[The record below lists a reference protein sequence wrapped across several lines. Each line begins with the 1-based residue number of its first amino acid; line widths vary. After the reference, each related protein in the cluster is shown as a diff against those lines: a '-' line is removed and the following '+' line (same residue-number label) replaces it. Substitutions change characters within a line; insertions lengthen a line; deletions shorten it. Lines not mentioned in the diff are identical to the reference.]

1 MNGDSATV
9 FVVDDDPSIRRG
21 LDRLL
26 RSAGYSV
33 EVFESA
39 QDFLARPPYGGTGCV
54 ILDVQM
60 PRTTGPELHSQIAE
74 KGISLPVVFLTAHG
88 DVSTVVSAMKKGAL
102 DFLEKPADDEI
113 LLEAVRQAIAR
124 HTSTQAQENDRRRIE
139 DRLATLSARERDVM
153 LEVIQGKLNK
163 QIGAA
168 LGITEKTVKVHRGRV
183 MEKMG
188 VGSVAELV
196 HLCDTVGITPE
207 SPTADK
213 GDSIRQV
220 S

>member
-1 MNGDSATV
+1 VNVESATV
-9 FVVDDDPSIRRG
+9 FVVDDDPSVRRG

-26 RSAGYSV
+26 RSAGYRV

-39 QDFLARPPYGGTGCV
+39 KDFLARPPYAGTGCM

-60 PRTTGPELHSQIAE
+60 PGTTGPELHSRIAE
-74 KGISLPVVFLTAHG
+74 QGISLPVVFLTAHG
-88 DVSTVVSAMKKGAL
+88 DVSTGVSAMKKGAL
-102 DFLEKPADDEI
+102 DFLEKPVDDEV

-124 HTSTQAQENDRRRIE
+124 HATTQAHEKDRRRVE

-196 HLCDTVGITPE
+196 HLCDTVGITPDSPSAEAGE
-207 SPTADK
+207 SV
-213 GDSIRQV
+213 RQT

>member
-1 MNGDSATV
+1 MTDDAATV
-9 FVVDDDPSIRRG
+9 FVVDDDPSVRRG

-26 RSAGYSV
+26 RSAGFNV

-39 QDFLARPPYGGTGCV
+39 RGFLEQAPFGGTGCV

-60 PRTTGPELHSQIAE
+60 PGTSGPEMHNQIAE
-74 KGISLPVVFLTAHG
+74 RGFTLPVVFLTAHG
-88 DVSTVVSAMKKGAL
+88 DIATGVTAMKKGAL
-102 DFLEKPADDEI
+102 DFLVKPVDDEI

-124 HTSTQAQENDRRRIE
+124 HAATQARDRDLQRIE
-139 DRLATLSARERDVM
+139 ARLATLSARERDVL
-153 LEVIQGKLNK
+153 LEVIRGKLNK

-188 VGSVAELV
+188 VSSVAELV
-196 HLCDTVGITPE
+196 HLCDTIGIAPE
-207 SPTADK
+207 SPLPDE
-213 GDSIRQV
+213 GDSMRQMP
-220 S
+220 

>member
-1 MNGDSATV
+1 MNGDPATV
-9 FVVDDDPSIRRG
+9 FVVDDDPSVRRG

-26 RSAGYSV
+26 RSAGYRV

-39 QDFLARPPYGGTGCV
+39 KEFLARPPYGGTGCM

-60 PRTTGPELHSQIAE
+60 PGTPGPELHGQIAE
-74 KGISLPVVFLTAHG
+74 QGISLPVVFLTAHG
-88 DVSTVVSAMKKGAL
+88 DVSTGVSAMKKGAL
-102 DFLEKPADDEI
+102 DFLEKPVDDEV
-113 LLEAVRQAIAR
+113 LLEVVRQAIAR
-124 HTSTQAQENDRRRIE
+124 HAATQAHEQDRRRIE

-196 HLCDTVGITPE
+196 HLCDAVGITPE
-207 SPTADK
+207 SPAAAAS
-213 GDSIRQV
+213 DSIRQI

>member
-1 MNGDSATV
+1 MTDETTTV
-9 FVVDDDPSIRRG
+9 FVVDDDSSVRRG

-26 RSAGYSV
+26 RSAGYDV

-39 QDFLARPPYGGTGCV
+39 REFLGRAPFGGTGCV
-54 ILDVQM
+54 ILDVQL
-60 PRTTGPELHSQIAE
+60 PGTTGPELHSQIAE
-74 KGISLPVVFLTAHG
+74 QGISLPVVFLTAHG
-88 DVSTVVSAMKKGAL
+88 DISTGVTAMKKGAL
-102 DFLEKPADDEI
+102 DFLVKPVDDEI

-124 HTSTQAQENDRRRIE
+124 HGATQVRERDRRRIE
-139 DRLATLSARERDVM
+139 ARLATLSARERDV
-153 LEVIQGKLNK
+153 LQEVIRGKLNK

-188 VGSVAELV
+188 VSSVAELV
-196 HLCDTVGITPE
+196 HLCDTLGIVPE
-207 SPTADK
+207 SPAADE
-213 GDSIRQV
+213 GDSVRQV

>member
-1 MNGDSATV
+1 MSGESATV
-9 FVVDDDPSIRRG
+9 FVVDDDPSVRRG

-26 RSAGYSV
+26 RSAGYAV

-39 QDFLARPPYGGTGCV
+39 KDFLARLPYRGTGCI

-60 PRTTGPELHSQIAE
+60 PGTTGPELQSKIGE
-74 KGISLPVVFLTAHG
+74 KGVSLPVVFLTAHG
-88 DVSTVVSAMKKGAL
+88 DVSTSVAAMKRGAM
-102 DFLEKPADDEI
+102 DFLEKPVDDEV
-113 LLEAVRQAIAR
+113 LLEVVRQAIAR
-124 HTSTQAQENDRRRIE
+124 HAVTRAHERDRRRIE

-196 HLCDTVGITPE
+196 HLCDTIGITTE
-207 SPTADK
+207 SPKADE
-213 GDSIRQV
+213 GESIRQV